1 MSDDQALIAST
12 TTGRVEGRPKD
23 GVLLFAGIPFAA
35 PPVGDLRFRP
45 PEPHPGWSGVRD
57 ATRFG
62 PVSVQ
67 SAGSLETLAG
77 GGEPDWDEDCLY
89 LNVQTPA
96 LDDGRRPVM
105 VWIHGGGFTS
115 GAGSIP
121 WYDGARFV
129 QHGDVV
135 VVTINYRLGALGWLH
150 LGEVDPDHRASG
162 NHGLLDQCAALEW
175 VRDNIAA
182 FGGDPGQVTIFG
194 ESAGGMSVAT
204 LMGTPRAKGLFH
216 RAIPQSGAAHN
227 VWSVS
232 NAAEVTDRM
241 LRALEVSDLAGLR
254 ASPARRIL
262 EVQQE
267 VAAEIT
273 SDRASRRSGSGLGLP
288 FGPVVDDLVL
298 PQPPLDSVAGGMSA
312 GVPLL
317 VGTTRDEWKLFGLML
332 RSVEDEETILRRL
345 GRMVEDPH
353 QIAAAYRQSRA
364 ERTHDEIWSA
374 IMTDRIFRIPAIR
387 LAEAQLPH
395 APGRVSMYLFEWAST
410 AFDGRLGSC
419 HALEIPFVFDNL
431 DKGGVEIFTGENP
444 PQALADAMHGSWL
457 SFARTGDPGRD
468 DPREWPAYDL
478 DRRATMHFG
487 ESCSVQHDPAPE
499 ERAAWD
505 GVL

>member
-1 MSDDQALIAST
+1 MGDGTVLVAT
-12 TTGRVEGRPKD
+12 TTSGRVEGRLRD

-35 PPVGDLRFRP
+35 PPVGELRFSP
-45 PEPHPGWSGVRD
+45 PERHPGWPGVRD

-67 SAGSLETLAG
+67 AAGSLEALAG

-96 LDDGRRPVM
+96 LDDARRPVM

-129 QHGDVV
+129 RHGDVV

-150 LGEVDPDHRASG
+150 LGEIDPHLQGSG
-162 NHGLLDQCAALEW
+162 NNGLLDQVAALEW

-182 FGGDPGQVTIFG
+182 FGGDPDQVTIFG

-216 RAIPQSGAAHN
+216 RAIAQSGAAHN
-227 VWSVS
+227 VWPAAD
-232 NAAEVTDRM
+232 AAEVTDR
-241 LRALEVSDLAGLR
+241 LLAALGVSDVDALR
-254 ASPARRIL
+254 SVSAAQIL
-262 EVQQE
+262 DAQQK
-267 VAAEIT
+267 VTAEIT
-273 SDRASRRSGSGLGLP
+273 SDRARRRAGSGLGLP
-288 FGPVVDDLVL
+288 FGPVVDGVVL
-298 PQPPLDSVAGGMSA
+298 LQPPLESVVEGSSS

-317 VGTTRDEWKLFGLML
+317 VGSTRDEWMLFGLML
-332 RSVEDEETILRRL
+332 RSVEDESTILRRL

-353 QIAAAYRQSRA
+353 QVAAAYRQARA
-364 ERTHDEIWSA
+364 GSSHDAIWSA

-395 APGRVSMYLFEWAST
+395 ATGGVFMYLFEWAST
-410 AFDGRLGSC
+410 AFGGRLGSC

-431 DKGGVEIFTGENP
+431 DKGGVELFTGENP
-444 PQALADAMHGSWL
+444 PQTLADTMHLAWL
-457 SFARTGDPGRD
+457 RFARAGDPGGGD
-468 DPREWPAYDL
+468 LAWPAYDL
-478 DRRATMHFG
+478 DRRATMHLD
-487 ESCSVQHDPAPE
+487 ETCSLRDDPAPE

-505 GVL
+505 GML